1 MDGFHRGDE
10 KLEGFSE
17 VSRLEGAGAFLSERH
32 IVGHDGGPEDVISR
46 EGEKLGHPA
55 ASAPEFQE
63 SGAGGEA
70 EGLEGLEESSKFPA
84 VLRPR
89 LGSPEGFPSVGVEV
103 GLLGSAGHGVVKTDL
118 GLVGSGL
125 VVEGGGRGR
134 PRNLGGW
141 RSHRPGVCRAST
153 TGGCSFVDW
162 PGRDVCRARGGRIP
176 RADAQI
182 GGRAF
187 WGVASAQEVVRSFE
201 AATVGKTRSACHV
214 EPCRG
219 RAGAIRFAGWNRPG
233 RE

>member
-125 VVEGGGRGR
+125 VVEGGGEEAVRVISEDGVATGLEFAELRQREVVVLLIGLEETFAGR
-134 PRNLGGW
+134 EEEGFREPMRKLVGERSGGW
-141 RSHRPGVCRAST
+141 HQRR
-153 TGGCSFVDW
+153 
-162 PGRDVCRARGGRIP
+162 
-176 RADAQI
+176 
-182 GGRAF
+182 
-187 WGVASAQEVVRSFE
+187 RSFDLS
-201 AATVGKTRSACHV
+201 K
-214 EPCRG
+214 P
-219 RAGAIRFAGWNRPG
+219 PQ
-233 RE
+233 